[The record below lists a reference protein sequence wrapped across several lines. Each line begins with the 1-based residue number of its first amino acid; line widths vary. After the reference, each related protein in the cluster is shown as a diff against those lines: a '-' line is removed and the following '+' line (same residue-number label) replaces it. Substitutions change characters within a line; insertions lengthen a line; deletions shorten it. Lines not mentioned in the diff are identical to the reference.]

1 MQTVQLFDAAATDQ
15 LGASLAAQLT
25 APGAVLLEGDLGAG
39 KTSLA
44 RAMIRTLTGEPNVE
58 VPSPTFTLLQ
68 TYESDRGPIYHYDLY
83 RLKAPDEVFELDWEA
98 ALAEAIVL
106 VEWPERLSGLRPRNA
121 KTVRLENS
129 ETGRQ
134 VILEGFAEI

>member
-1 MQTVQLFDAAATDQ
+1 MQTVQLIDAAATDR
-15 LGASLAAQLT
+15 LGASLAAQLI
-25 APGAVLLEGDLGAG
+25 APGTVLLGGDLGAG

-44 RAMIRTLTGEPNVE
+44 RAMIRTLTGEPDVE

-68 TYESDRGPIYHYDLY
+68 TYESNRGPIYHYDLY

-106 VEWPERLSGLRPRNA
+106 VEWPERLNGLRPRNA
-121 KTVRLENS
+121 KTIILKNFS
-129 ETGRQ
+129 AGRQ
-134 VILEGFAEI
+134 ATLEGFAEI